1 MAKPKR
7 TAFSLQI
14 NSMFDYDSYELSQWY
29 ISFGQSN
36 RFNVRETLSFELKGL
51 YVPGMKKTI
60 FFKKKL
66 SDSF

>member
-1 MAKPKR
+1 
-7 TAFSLQI
+7 
-14 NSMFDYDSYELSQWY
+14 MFDYDSYELSQWY

-60 FFKKKL
+60 FKKKKL